1 MHNILK
7 IVPQDSFLIS
17 ILFSLVLSLPFNV
30 LLLSADFLENQG
42 QSYSKSLA
50 HLSRLWCSQLRGSSF
65 FPLVLGSSKFVWMCF
80 LTTFCFFPTGR
91 QLKFS
96 GCTVDTDTHSASSL
110 TVQPQTKKINDQTLL
125 HSSESRQAN
134 YSSNAV
140 LLHTYKAASY
150 LLKYTSLQVFS
161 I

>member
-7 IVPQDSFLIS
+7 VVPQDSFLIS

-96 GCTVDTDTHSASSL
+96 GCTVDTHFASNL
-110 TVQPQTKKINDQTLL
+110 TVQPQTKKNKWPNSSPQFWIKASKLFLKCCTVTHIQSCLL
-125 HSSESRQAN
+125 LTEVHKFTG
-134 YSSNAV
+134 V
-140 LLHTYKAASY
+140 
-150 LLKYTSLQVFS
+150 
-161 I
+161 